1 MIDLRV
7 TDRDGSEL
15 ISFFRYNDYRFQKTF
30 MIIAVAS
37 PPGVGKTHWIRQ
49 QIAQANKSVGYFS
62 PQTERTTHGSEA
74 TSQRVSSSVPI
85 DAIYLQSEYPQLK
98 LYQTG
103 EEAELNNTITYLE
116 IPWYLDLAGIEPLLQ
131 TFNSHRVA
139 IIPSDTDSTELKTW
153 ADEIIPGNN
162 ITKLTT
168 ALQIHRGVL
177 TGEILDFDSL
187 ATFWLELTQ
196 GAYGKV
202 VRAKGIFD
210 LVDGQIYYG
219 DFTPGKSELEF
230 KPLNLPHWLNGKPD
244 RFSGFEIVG
253 SNLDKAEIAQ
263 TVRDCCV
270 PESAINYYQQQ
281 VKESLE
287 TEPEVEV
294 V

>member
-1 MIDLRV
+1 
-7 TDRDGSEL
+7 
-15 ISFFRYNDYRFQKTF
+15 

-37 PPGVGKTHWIRQ
+37 PPGTGKTHWIYQ
-49 QIAQANKSVGYFS
+49 QIAQVKQPVGYFS
-62 PQTERTTHGSEA
+62 PQTD
-74 TSQRVSSSVPI
+74 SVPI

-103 EEAELNNTITYLE
+103 EEADLNNTITYLE

-139 IIPSDTDSTELKTW
+139 IIPDDTDNTELKTW
-153 ADEIIPGNN
+153 ADEIIPGDYT
-162 ITKLTT
+162 IKPTT

-177 TGEILDFDSL
+177 TREILDFDSL

-196 GAYGKV
+196 GAYGEV

-219 DFTPGKSELEF
+219 DFRFGKSELEF
-230 KPLNLPHWLNGKPD
+230 KPLNLPRWLNGRPT
-244 RFSGFEIVG
+244 RQSGFEIVG
-253 SNLDKAEIAQ
+253 NNLDRQEIAQ

-270 PESAINYYQQQ
+270 PESAINSYQQQ

-287 TEPEVEV
+287 TEPEVKLV
-294 V
+294 

>member
-1 MIDLRV
+1 
-7 TDRDGSEL
+7 
-15 ISFFRYNDYRFQKTF
+15 

-37 PPGVGKTHWIRQ
+37 PPGAGKTHWIRQ
-49 QIAQANKSVGYFS
+49 QLAQTDKPVGYFS
-62 PQTERTTHGSEA
+62 PKTD
-74 TSQRVSSSVPI
+74 SVPV

-103 EEAELNNTITYLE
+103 EEAELDKTITYLE
-116 IPWYLDLAGIEPLLQ
+116 IPWYLDLVGIEPLLQ
-131 TFNSHRVA
+131 TLNSHRVA
-139 IIPSDTDSTELKTW
+139 IIPDDTDSKELETW

-162 ITKLTT
+162 IIKSTK

-219 DFTPGKSELEF
+219 DFRLGKSELEF
-230 KPLNLPHWLNGKPD
+230 KPLNLPRWLNGKPD
-244 RFSGFEIVG
+244 RKSGFEIVG
-253 SNLDKAEIAQ
+253 SNLDKVEIIQ
-263 TVRDCCV
+263 TIRDCCV

-287 TEPEVEV
+287 IEPEVEIV
-294 V
+294 

>member
-1 MIDLRV
+1 
-7 TDRDGSEL
+7 
-15 ISFFRYNDYRFQKTF
+15 

-37 PPGVGKTHWIRQ
+37 PPGAGKSHWISQ
-49 QIAQANKSVGYFS
+49 QIAQVKQPVGYFS
-62 PQTERTTHGSEA
+62 PQTD
-74 TSQRVSSSVPI
+74 SVPI
-85 DAIYLQSEYPQLK
+85 DAIYLQNEYPQLK
-98 LYQTG
+98 IYQTV
-103 EEAELNNTITYLE
+103 EKVELNNAITYVE

-131 TFNSHRVA
+131 ALDSHRVA
-139 IIPSDTDSTELKTW
+139 IIPDGTDSRELKTW
-153 ADEIIPGNN
+153 ADEIIPGDHL
-162 ITKLTT
+162 TKPTT

-196 GAYGKV
+196 GAYGEV

-210 LVDGQIYYG
+210 LVDGLLYHG
-219 DFTPGKSELEF
+219 DFRSGKSALEF
-230 KPLNLPHWLNGKPD
+230 KPVNLPRWLDGRPD
-244 RFSGFEIVG
+244 RKSGFEIVG

-263 TVRDCCV
+263 TIKDCCV

-281 VKESLE
+281 VKESLA

>member
-1 MIDLRV
+1 
-7 TDRDGSEL
+7 
-15 ISFFRYNDYRFQKTF
+15 
-30 MIIAVAS
+30 MIIAVVS
-37 PPGVGKTHWIRQ
+37 PPGAGKTHWIRQ
-49 QIAQANKSVGYFS
+49 QLAQTNQPVGYFS
-62 PQTERTTHGSEA
+62 PQTN
-74 TSQRVSSSVPI
+74 SVPI

-98 LYQTG
+98 LYRAG
-103 EEAELNNTITYLE
+103 EEAELNKTITYLE

-139 IIPSDTDSTELKTW
+139 IIPDDTDSTELKTW
-153 ADEIIPGNN
+153 ADEIIPGDR
-162 ITKLTT
+162 ITKPTI

-196 GAYGKV
+196 GAYGEV
-202 VRAKGIFD
+202 FRAKGIFD

-230 KPLNLPHWLNGKPD
+230 KPLNLPRWLKGKPN

-281 VKESLE
+281 VKESLA
-287 TEPEVEV
+287 TELGV

>member
-1 MIDLRV
+1 
-7 TDRDGSEL
+7 
-15 ISFFRYNDYRFQKTF
+15 

-37 PPGVGKTHWIRQ
+37 PPGAGKTYWIHQ
-49 QIAQANKSVGYFS
+49 QIAQTNKPVGYFS
-62 PQTERTTHGSEA
+62 PQTDSL
-74 TSQRVSSSVPI
+74 PI
-85 DAIYLQSEYPQLK
+85 DATYLQSEYPQLK

-103 EEAELNNTITYLE
+103 EETELNNTITYLE

-131 TFNSHRVA
+131 TLNSHRIA
-139 IIPSDTDSTELKTW
+139 IITDDTDSKELKTW
-153 ADEIIPGNN
+153 ADEIIPGDR
-162 ITKLTT
+162 ITKPIT

-196 GAYGKV
+196 GAYGEV
-202 VRAKGIFD
+202 VRTKGIFD

-219 DFTPGKSELEF
+219 DFIPGRPELEF
-230 KPLNLPHWLNGKPD
+230 EPLDLPRWLDGKPD
-244 RFSGFEIVG
+244 RKSGFEIVG

-287 TEPEVEV
+287 SELEVEV

>member
-1 MIDLRV
+1 
-7 TDRDGSEL
+7 
-15 ISFFRYNDYRFQKTF
+15 

-37 PPGVGKTHWIRQ
+37 PPGAGKTHWIHQ
-49 QIAQANKSVGYFS
+49 QIAQTNKPVGYFS
-62 PQTERTTHGSEA
+62 PQTD
-74 TSQRVSSSVPI
+74 SVPI

-103 EEAELNNTITYLE
+103 EEAELDKTITYVE

-131 TFNSHRVA
+131 TFKSHRVA
-139 IIPSDTDSTELKTW
+139 IIPDDTDSKELETW
-153 ADEIIPGNN
+153 ADEIIPGDLGGLEEGRSLAEALRDR
-162 ITKLTT
+162 ITKPTT

-219 DFTPGKSELEF
+219 DFRLGKSELEF
-230 KPLNLPHWLNGKPD
+230 KPLNLPRWLNGKPD
-244 RFSGFEIVG
+244 RKSGFEIVG
-253 SNLDKAEIAQ
+253 SNLDKSEIAQ

-287 TEPEVEV
+287 TELEVEV

>member
-1 MIDLRV
+1 
-7 TDRDGSEL
+7 
-15 ISFFRYNDYRFQKTF
+15 

-37 PPGVGKTHWIRQ
+37 SPGVGKTHWIHQ
-49 QIAQANKSVGYFS
+49 QLAQTNKPVGYFS
-62 PQTERTTHGSEA
+62 PQTD
-74 TSQRVSSSVPI
+74 SVPI

-103 EEAELNNTITYLE
+103 EEAELDKTITYLE
-116 IPWYLDLAGIEPLLQ
+116 IPWYLDLAGIEPLLH
-131 TFNSHRVA
+131 NAYRVA
-139 IIPSDTDSTELKTW
+139 IIPADTDNPELKTW
-153 ADEIIPGNN
+153 ADEIIPGNS
-162 ITKLTT
+162 ITRLTT
-168 ALQIHRGVL
+168 ALEIHRGVL

-196 GAYGKV
+196 GAYGEV

-210 LVDGQIYYG
+210 LVDGQIYNG
-219 DFTPGKSELEF
+219 DFLARKSELEF
-230 KPLNLPHWLNGKPD
+230 KPLNLPRWLNGKPN
-244 RFSGFEIVG
+244 RKSGFEIVG

-263 TVRDCCV
+263 TVQDCCV

-287 TEPEVEV
+287 TELEVEV

>member
-1 MIDLRV
+1 
-7 TDRDGSEL
+7 
-15 ISFFRYNDYRFQKTF
+15 

-37 PPGVGKTHWIRQ
+37 PPGAGKTHWIHQ
-49 QIAQANKSVGYFS
+49 QLAKTDKPVGYFS
-62 PQTERTTHGSEA
+62 PQTD
-74 TSQRVSSSVPI
+74 SVPV
-85 DAIYLQSEYPQLK
+85 DAVYLQSEYPQLK

-103 EEAELNNTITYLE
+103 KEAELDKTITYVE
-116 IPWYLDLAGIEPLLQ
+116 IPWYLDLAGIEPLLKA
-131 TFNSHRVA
+131 FNSHRVA
-139 IIPSDTDSTELKTW
+139 IIPEDTDSKQLKTW

-162 ITKLTT
+162 ITQPTN

-196 GAYGKV
+196 GAYGEV

-210 LVDGQIYYG
+210 LMDGQVYYS
-219 DFTPGKSELEF
+219 DFRSETSALEF
-230 KPLNLPHWLNGKPD
+230 KPLNLPRWLNGKPD
-244 RFSGFEIVG
+244 RKSGFEIVG

-263 TVRDCCV
+263 TIRDCCV

-281 VKESLE
+281 IKESLA

-294 V
+294 G

>member
-1 MIDLRV
+1 
-7 TDRDGSEL
+7 
-15 ISFFRYNDYRFQKTF
+15 
-30 MIIAVAS
+30 MIIAVTS
-37 PPGVGKTHWIRQ
+37 PPGAGKTHWIHQ
-49 QIAQANKSVGYFS
+49 QIAQTNKPVGYFS
-62 PQTERTTHGSEA
+62 PQTDS
-74 TSQRVSSSVPI
+74 VSI
-85 DAIYLQSEYPQLK
+85 DAVYLQSEYPQVR

-103 EEAELNNTITYLE
+103 EEAELDKTITYLE

-139 IIPSDTDSTELKTW
+139 IIPEDTDSTELETW
-153 ADEIIPGNN
+153 ADEIILGSN
-162 ITKLTT
+162 ITKPTT

-187 ATFWLELTQ
+187 AAFWLELTQ
-196 GAYGKV
+196 GAYGEV

-210 LVDGQIYYG
+210 LVDGQMYYG
-219 DFTPGKSELEF
+219 DFRSGKWELKF
-230 KPLNLPHWLNGKPD
+230 KPLNLPRWLNGKPD
-244 RFSGFEIVG
+244 RQSGFEIVG

-270 PESAINYYQQQ
+270 PESAISYYQQQ

-287 TEPEVEV
+287 SGLEVEV

>member
-1 MIDLRV
+1 
-7 TDRDGSEL
+7 
-15 ISFFRYNDYRFQKTF
+15 

-37 PPGVGKTHWIRQ
+37 PSGAGKTHWIHQ
-49 QIAQANKSVGYFS
+49 QLAQTDKPVGYFS
-62 PQTERTTHGSEA
+62 PQTD
-74 TSQRVSSSVPI
+74 SVPI

-103 EEAELNNTITYLE
+103 EEAELDKTITYLE

-139 IIPSDTDSTELKTW
+139 IIPDDTDSRELETW
-153 ADEIIPGNN
+153 ADEIVPGNC
-162 ITKLTT
+162 ITKPTT

-219 DFTPGKSELEF
+219 DFRSGKSELEF
-230 KPLNLPHWLNGKPD
+230 KPLNLPRWLNGKPD
-244 RFSGFEIVG
+244 RKSGFEIVG

-281 VKESLE
+281 VKESLA
-287 TEPEVEV
+287 TELEVEV

>member
-1 MIDLRV
+1 MIIIIKKL
-7 TDRDGSEL
+7 S
-15 ISFFRYNDYRFQKTF
+15 
-30 MIIAVAS
+30 MIIAVVS
-37 PPGVGKTHWIRQ
+37 PPGAGKTHWIHQ
-49 QIAQANKSVGYFS
+49 QIAQTNKPVGYFS
-62 PQTERTTHGSEA
+62 PQTD
-74 TSQRVSSSVPI
+74 SVPI

-103 EEAELNNTITYLE
+103 EEAALNNTITYLE
-116 IPWYLDLAGIEPLLQ
+116 IPWYLDLAAIEPLLQ

-139 IIPSDTDSTELKTW
+139 IIPADTDSTELKTW

-196 GAYGKV
+196 GAYGEV

-210 LVDGQIYYG
+210 LVDGQMYYG
-219 DFTPGKSELEF
+219 DFIAGRSQLEF
-230 KPLNLPHWLNGKPD
+230 KPLNLPRWLNGRPERK
-244 RFSGFEIVG
+244 SGFEIVG
-253 SNLDKAEIAQ
+253 KNLDKAEIFQ
-263 TVRDCCV
+263 TVKDCCV

-281 VKESLE
+281 VKESLK

>member
-1 MIDLRV
+1 
-7 TDRDGSEL
+7 
-15 ISFFRYNDYRFQKTF
+15 
-30 MIIAVAS
+30 MIIAVFS
-37 PPGVGKTHWIRQ
+37 PPGAGKTHWISQ
-49 QIAQANKSVGYFS
+49 QIAQTNKPVGYFS
-62 PQTERTTHGSEA
+62 PQTDSL
-74 TSQRVSSSVPI
+74 PI

-98 LYQTG
+98 LYWTG
-103 EEAELNNTITYLE
+103 EEAQLNKTITYLE

-139 IIPSDTDSTELKTW
+139 IIPEDTDSTQLKTW
-153 ADEIIPGNN
+153 ADEIIPGDGL
-162 ITKLTT
+162 TKPTT

-196 GAYGKV
+196 GAYGEV
-202 VRAKGIFD
+202 IRAKGIFD

-219 DFTPGKSELEF
+219 DFRSGELELKF
-230 KPLNLPHWLNGKPD
+230 KPLNLPRWLNGKPN
-244 RFSGFEIVG
+244 RKSGFEIVG
-253 SNLDKAEIAQ
+253 SNLDKTEIAQ

-281 VKESLE
+281 VKETLA

>member
-1 MIDLRV
+1 
-7 TDRDGSEL
+7 
-15 ISFFRYNDYRFQKTF
+15 

-37 PPGVGKTHWIRQ
+37 PTGAGKTHWIHQ
-49 QIAQANKSVGYFS
+49 QLAQADRPVGYFS
-62 PQTERTTHGSEA
+62 PKTD
-74 TSQRVSSSVPI
+74 SVPI
-85 DAIYLQSEYPQLK
+85 DATYLQSEYPQLK

-103 EEAELNNTITYLE
+103 EEGELDKTITYLE

-131 TFNSHRVA
+131 TFNSHRVG
-139 IIPSDTDSTELKTW
+139 IIPGDIDSNKLETW

-162 ITKLTT
+162 ITKPTK

-210 LVDGQIYYG
+210 LEDGLIYYG
-219 DFTPGKSELEF
+219 DFTLGKSELEF
-230 KPLNLPHWLNGKPD
+230 KPLNLPRWLNGKPE
-244 RFSGFEIVG
+244 RKSGFEIVG

-281 VKESLE
+281 VKESLA
-287 TEPEVEV
+287 TELEV